1 MAQGTIIKA
10 LSGFY
15 YVSYE
20 TEENVTTTI
29 TCRGR
34 GKHRHQKL
42 SPLVGDEV
50 TFSLTS
56 ETEGALDEILPRKN
70 QFKRPAVANI
80 DQLVL
85 IVSQAIP
92 KTDPFLID
100 RITSIAQGRDCASI
114 IVINKCDLDP
124 GEELFR
130 IYSNTGFQ
138 CVRVSAETGQGME
151 ALRDLLKNKVS
162 AFTGNSGVG
171 KSSIL
176 NSLEAEMSL
185 ATGEISEKLGRGRHT
200 TRHIELHPL
209 SGGGF
214 VADTPG
220 FSAFEEDK
228 LEIQRKENLA
238 STFIE
243 FLPYID
249 NCQFQDCAH
258 IKEKGCALLEAL
270 EEEKIFPS
278 RHQSYIRLYEQ
289 SKQIPDWQR
298 DQYNKDT

>member
-1 MAQGTIIKA
+1 MAEGTIIKA

-15 YVSYE
+15 YISSE
-20 TEENVTTTI
+20 DSLI

-34 GKHRHQKL
+34 GKHRFNNL
-42 SPLVGDEV
+42 SPLVGDKV

-56 ETEGALDEILPRKN
+56 ETEGAIDEILPRKN

-85 IVSQAIP
+85 IVSGAIP

-100 RITSIAQGRDCASI
+100 RITSITAGRDCDCLV
-114 IVINKCDLDP
+114 IVNKCDLDP
-124 GEELFR
+124 AQELYD
-130 IYSNTGFQ
+130 IYHSIGFPTLQ
-138 CVRVSAETGQGME
+138 TSAETGQGME
-151 ALRDLLKNKVS
+151 ELRALLKDKVS

-176 NSLEAEMSL
+176 NAMEQVTL
-185 ATGEISEKLGRGRHT
+185 ATGEVSEKLGRGRHT
-200 TRHIELHPL
+200 TRHIELFPL
-209 SGGGF
+209 KSGGF

-220 FSAFEEDK
+220 FSAFEEERF
-228 LEIQRKENLA
+228 EIRRKEELA
-238 STFIE
+238 STFQD

-258 IKEKGCALLEAL
+258 IKEKGCALLSAL
-270 EEEKIFPS
+270 EQGEIHQT

-289 SKQIPDWQR
+289 AKQIPDWQR
-298 DQYNKDT
+298 

>member
-15 YVSYE
+15 YVSC
-20 TEENVTTTI
+20 ENKII

-50 TFSLTS
+50 TLSLTS
-56 ETEGALDEILPRKN
+56 DTEGALDQILPRKN

-100 RITSIAQGRDCASI
+100 RITSIAEGRNCKSI
-114 IVINKCDLDP
+114 IVINKCDLESGD
-124 GEELFR
+124 ELYN
-130 IYSNTGFQ
+130 IYKNTGFT
-138 CVRVSAETGQGME
+138 CLKTSAETGQGME
-151 ALRDLLKNKVS
+151 ELREILKNKVS

-176 NSLEAEMSL
+176 NTLETDMTL
-185 ATGEISEKLGRGRHT
+185 PTGEISEKLGRGRHT

-209 SGGGF
+209 SFGGF

-220 FSAFEEDK
+220 FSAFEEEK
-228 LEIQRKENLA
+228 FEIQRKEDLA
-238 STFIE
+238 ATFME

-249 NCQFQDCAH
+249 DCQFQDCAH
-258 IKEKGCALLEAL
+258 IKEKGCAVLEAVNDG
-270 EEEKIFPS
+270 KIFQT
-278 RHQSYIRLYEQ
+278 RHQSYVRLYDQ

-298 DQYNKDT
+298 SQKQ

>member
-1 MAQGTIIKA
+1 MAEGTIIKA

-15 YVSYE
+15 YVSSG
-20 TEENVTTTI
+20 NNII

-34 GKHRHQKL
+34 GKHRHKQTP
-42 SPLVGDEV
+42 PLVGDFV
-50 TFSLTS
+50 TFSPTS

-85 IVSQAIP
+85 IVSGAIP

-100 RITSIAQGRDCASI
+100 RITSITSDRDCDCLVI
-114 IVINKCDLDP
+114 INKCDLDP
-124 GEELFR
+124 GQTLYDTYHS
-130 IYSNTGFQ
+130 IGFPTLQ
-138 CVRVSAETGQGME
+138 VSAETGQGME
-151 ALRDLLKNKVS
+151 ELRVLLKDKIS
-162 AFTGNSGVG
+162 TFTGNSGVG

-176 NSLEAEMSL
+176 NSLEKEMSL

-200 TRHIELHPL
+200 TRHIELFPL
-209 SGGGF
+209 KIGGF

-228 LEIQRKENLA
+228 LEIRRKEELA
-238 STFIE
+238 STFID

-249 NCQFQDCAH
+249 QCQFQDCAH
-258 IKEKGCALLEAL
+258 IKEKGCALRQAL
-270 EEEKIFPS
+270 DEGKIFIS
-278 RHQSYIRLYEQ
+278 RHESYIRLYEQ
-289 SKQIPDWQR
+289 AKQIPDWQR
-298 DQYNKDT
+298 